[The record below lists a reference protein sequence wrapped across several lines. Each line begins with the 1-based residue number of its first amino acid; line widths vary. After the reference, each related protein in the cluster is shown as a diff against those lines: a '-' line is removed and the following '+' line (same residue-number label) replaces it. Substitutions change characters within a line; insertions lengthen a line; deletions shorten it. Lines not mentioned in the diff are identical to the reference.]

1 METSSPSSLNAVA
14 AATTAATMNVVTK
27 IPSDMAVTDCMH
39 RGIQDILVQ
48 TTTGVILGGL
58 AAIVLAS
65 SSRLRGNGT
74 SSSVRKM
81 YAGLGGGIGFGTAW
95 TNTSVQLENML
106 SHPRSS

>member
-27 IPSDMAVTDCMH
+27 IPSDMAVTDCIH

-74 SSSVRKM
+74 SSVRKM

-95 TNTSVQLENML
+95 TNTSVQLENLL